1 MNINDINNS
10 NKSLQGIKSQLV
22 EELSCNSNLEKAHL
36 DISPRTQKASLIL
49 KSELKKLKS

>member
-1 MNINDINNS
+1 MNTNDTNNS

-22 EELSCNSNLEKAHL
+22 EELSCNWNLEKAHL